1 MLTRI
6 VSLEPSVTATLVAL
20 GQRGRLVGVSR
31 YCHRL
36 VDVAGLPELDTVW
49 SVKAEEVAVLNP
61 DLVIAATPY
70 QAGRVDELLKARL
83 NVLCLYPQSL
93 ADVYAH
99 IHWLGRL
106 CGVSGWAVS
115 LVSQMQTELA
125 ELQRLAQGYPRRRVY
140 VEEWPRPLIN
150 GAPWIAEIVELL
162 GGEFIPGPAGRQV
175 TEAEVIEADPEVI
188 VLNWAGVEKIDPERV
203 LGRAGWEKVSAVQNR
218 RVVAVRSILLNAPG
232 PNLVEGAQKLW
243 QVLNGEKS
251 ALKL

>member
-1 MLTRI
+1 MLSRI
-6 VSLEPSVTATLVAL
+6 VSLEPSVTATLVDL

-49 SVKAEEVAVLNP
+49 SVKADEVVALSP

-115 LVSQMQTELA
+115 LVSQMQMELA
-125 ELQRLAQGYPRRRVY
+125 ELQRQAQGYPRRRVY
-140 VEEWPRPLIN
+140 VEEWPRPFIN

-162 GGEFIPGPAGRQV
+162 GGEFVPKPAGRKV
-175 TEAEVIEADPEVI
+175 EEAELIVADPDRR
-188 VLNWAGVEKIDPERV
+188 GQ
-203 LGRAGWEKVSAVQNR
+203 GRPATGHRMASVRRWVHLVKRRYGGNHRQIPGGLAPGSAEDLQR
-218 RVVAVRSILLNAPG
+218 AVRSG
-232 PNLVEGAQKLW
+232 DSG
-243 QVLNGEKS
+243 
-251 ALKL
+251 